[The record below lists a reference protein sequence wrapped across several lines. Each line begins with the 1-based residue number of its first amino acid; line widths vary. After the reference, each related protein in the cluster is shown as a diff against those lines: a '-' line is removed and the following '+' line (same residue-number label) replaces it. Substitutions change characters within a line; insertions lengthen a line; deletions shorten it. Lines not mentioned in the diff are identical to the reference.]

1 VSVLPRE
8 HRLVEA
14 ISEVSG
20 TTGPDLD
27 VSALLHDLAATSV
40 DLLDA
45 DAASVHLTADA
56 GDLETIATCG
66 DDSRYTELFAE
77 HTRDGPSAEC
87 CRRATVVSSVDLDL
101 DLDRARWPAFAAR
114 ARRLGFRSVYGIPLR
129 SRDHV
134 LGGLSLLRTRV
145 GPLADSEIAVAQCLA
160 GVATLRLV
168 HHRAQRS
175 AAAVQGQLE
184 SALTSRVI
192 IEQAKGYLARDH
204 GETPKEAFLRLRG
217 FARRRRL
224 PLTRVAED
232 VVARRLRL
240 R

>member
-101 DLDRARWPAFAAR
+101 DRARWPAFAAR

-175 AAAVQGQLE
+175 SAVVQGQLE